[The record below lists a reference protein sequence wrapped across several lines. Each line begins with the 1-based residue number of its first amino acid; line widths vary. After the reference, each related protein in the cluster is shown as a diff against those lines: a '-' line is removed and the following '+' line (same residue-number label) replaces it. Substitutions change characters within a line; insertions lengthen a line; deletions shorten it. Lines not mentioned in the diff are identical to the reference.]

1 MHRLG
6 FVFLGFLGEASRVVD
21 VVLDTSTGQC
31 RNVIVELARIRS
43 RFVTG
48 QAMSSDETADEE
60 LTLNIKLEFLQI
72 E

>member
-1 MHRLG
+1 MC
-6 FVFLGFLGEASRVVD
+6 LGFLGEASRVVD

-48 QAMSSDETADEE
+48 QAMSSDETADD
-60 LTLNIKLEFLQI
+60 IA
-72 E
+72 